1 MLYVS
6 QVTPS
11 QGPWGLT
18 RVGWP
23 HSKRLLAPLS
33 LRRPIY
39 SLATPPPSPLSHRGA
54 YQARSLSQCRR
65 QTIVP
70 RHVWAETGKKFE
82 PTTSSSHSPSQKFNG
97 TAERGLR
104 MPSLARRAFSFGPK
118 MRIDLQPCPVPFG
131 LAKYRSL
138 ARPNA
143 NLQQVELIPEHEKRT
158 IACSQPTARP

>member
-1 MLYVS
+1 VLYVS

-54 YQARSLSQCRR
+54 CQARSLSQCRR

-97 TAERGLR
+97 TAERGFAHAQLGSSCFLFWSENAHR
-104 MPSLARRAFSFGPK
+104 PAALSRPFWLSQ
-118 MRIDLQPCPVPFG
+118 ISQPCTPKCQSATGGTYPR
-131 LAKYRSL
+131 A
-138 ARPNA
+138 
-143 NLQQVELIPEHEKRT
+143 
-158 IACSQPTARP
+158 